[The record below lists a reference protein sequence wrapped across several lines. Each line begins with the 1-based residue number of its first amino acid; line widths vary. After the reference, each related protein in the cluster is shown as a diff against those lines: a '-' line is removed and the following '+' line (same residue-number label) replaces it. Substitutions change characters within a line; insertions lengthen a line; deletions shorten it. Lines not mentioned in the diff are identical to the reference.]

1 MLLRRLV
8 TLTSIFDELRDEFH
22 AHLTG
27 DAATAEP
34 VLIAELVDIRN
45 RQAVIDGHHRY
56 KQPDWTYR
64 ATSSGSTPVEL
75 KRLYRP
81 TPTR

>member
-45 RQAVIDGHHRY
+45 RQAVIDGH
-56 KQPDWTYR
+56 TT
-64 ATSSGSTPVEL
+64 ATSS
-75 KRLYRP
+75 P
-81 TPTR
+81 TGPTAPPHRAPHQSS